1 MTVHHDAVGALNLYS
16 RTPGALPTADR
27 DRAARFA
34 GQAAGAVALALRLR
48 EREAEAQNLETALR
62 SRSTIDQA
70 VGILMARA
78 TSAPTPPS
86 RCCAGAPRTA
96 TANSA
101 TSPPTSS
108 PTPPPTAPGDARATG
123 LPAMFSGRV

>member
-48 EREAEAQNLETALR
+48 EREAEAQHLETALR

-78 TSAPTPPS
+78 HLSPDAAFEVLRRRS
-86 RCCAGAPRTA
+86 QDSNRKLRDLAADLIADAA
-96 TANSA
+96 TH
-101 TSPPTSS
+101 
-108 PTPPPTAPGDARATG
+108 R
-123 LPAMFSGRV
+123 SG